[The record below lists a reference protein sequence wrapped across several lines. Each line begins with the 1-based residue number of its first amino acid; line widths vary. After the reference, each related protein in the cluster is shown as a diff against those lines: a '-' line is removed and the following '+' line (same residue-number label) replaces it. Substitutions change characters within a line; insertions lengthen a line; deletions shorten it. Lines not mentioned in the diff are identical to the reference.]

1 MSNMQDFEE
10 SSTLFGS
17 NVPFIEEQYEIYLA
31 NPGAVSADWRRYF
44 QQLGGTTSDV
54 AHTPIIASFI
64 ELAKNRKMAGAM
76 VDASTMA
83 K

>member
-44 QQLGGTTSDV
+44 QQLGGTRTGRCVRDARTGGDQRLHRR
-54 AHTPIIASFI
+54 AHGVPIRPR
-64 ELAKNRKMAGAM
+64 LRQ
-76 VDASTMA
+76 
-83 K
+83 